1 MFGHADHQHRRFR
14 RPPPAGPIS
23 PVAGTPRHSLQIR
36 SRNLPR
42 RIHPPLPGEG
52 HHIPE
57 REYILYGLA
66 SPDDLDPSYQEFLAI
81 LAPIIDPSLAS
92 PPEVKNIVGMDDLRI
107 TIPLSR
113 LVVVLRMEH
122 VEYEPEQFPG
132 LIYRGDTGTAFIFS
146 LGKVILTG
154 FKDQRS
160 MAAFASGLK
169 AKIEGIV

>member
-1 MFGHADHQHRRFR
+1 MKIINIVASGDLHQ
-14 RPPPAGPIS
+14 
-23 PVAGTPRHSLQIR
+23 PVPFLRLPELPDTAYRYDPEIYHGAYILLSRGKATIYR
-36 SRNLPR
+36 S
-42 RIHPPLPGEG
+42 GK
-52 HHIPE
+52 
-57 REYILYGLA
+57 YILYGLA
-66 SPDDLDPSYQEFLAI
+66 SPGHLDPSYQEFLTI

-113 LVVVLRMEH
+113 LVVALRMEH